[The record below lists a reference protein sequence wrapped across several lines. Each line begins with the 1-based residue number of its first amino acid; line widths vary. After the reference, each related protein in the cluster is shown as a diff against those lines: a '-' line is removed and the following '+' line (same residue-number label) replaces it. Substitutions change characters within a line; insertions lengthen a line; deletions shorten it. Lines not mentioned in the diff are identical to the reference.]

1 MKLKRII
8 LVCFVAM
15 LSIFTTTVFSGEKL
29 SNEFVRVSFDGDD
42 TLKTEGSTK
51 ASMLDIDE
59 GIKCSR
65 AELLEREFFA
75 IGANKYGEILR
86 ITFQDLERG
95 AREIIFQKKLMEN
108 DNVKF
113 YMPNDLIK
121 EAKTAVLIVMK
132 GDKMYFKKIDLT
144 DEE

>member
-1 MKLKRII
+1 MLLRKLTYIVVA
-8 LVCFVAM
+8 LFVG
-15 LSIFTTTVFSGEKL
+15 FTISAAQPGEPVASSKAPIK
-29 SNEFVRVSFDGDD
+29 GD
-42 TLKTEGSTK
+42 TLKTDGSVK
-51 ASMLDIDE
+51 MSKLDIDE
-59 GIKCSR
+59 GIKCTR
-65 AELLEREFFA
+65 AELLEREFTA
-75 IGANKYGEILR
+75 IGMNKYGEILR

-108 DNVKF
+108 DAVKF
-113 YMPNDLIK
+113 FMPNDLIK

>member
-1 MKLKRII
+1 MFLNKFTYM
-8 LVCFVAM
+8 CFVVILLLAHANA
-15 LSIFTTTVFSGEKL
+15 FAGEPIVPTGGEPAK
-29 SNEFVRVSFDGDD
+29 GD
-42 TLKTEGSTK
+42 TLKTDVSTK
-51 ASMLDIDE
+51 TSKLDIDE

-75 IGANKYGEILR
+75 IGGNKYGEILR

-113 YMPNDLIK
+113 FMPNDLIK
-121 EAKTAVLIVMK
+121 EAKTAVLIIMK
-132 GDKMYFKKIDLT
+132 GDKMFFKKIDLT

>member
-1 MKLKRII
+1 MFLRKLTYISI
-8 LVCFVAM
+8 ALVAVIA
-15 LSIFTTTVFSGEKL
+15 LY
-29 SNEFVRVSFDGDD
+29 SFAPKASDLRGSSLQIHGD
-42 TLKTEGSTK
+42 TLKTDGPTK
-51 ASMLDIDE
+51 QSKLDIDE
-59 GIKCSR
+59 GIKCTR
-65 AELLEREFFA
+65 AQLLEREFFA

-113 YMPNDLIK
+113 FMPNDLIK
-121 EAKTAVLIVMK
+121 EANTAVLIVMK
-132 GDKMYFKKIDLT
+132 GDKMYFKKIDLV

>member
-1 MKLKRII
+1 
-8 LVCFVAM
+8 M
-15 LSIFTTTVFSGEKL
+15 LSIFTANVFAGEEL
-29 SNEFVRVSFDGDD
+29 TNDIISVSTGGDD
-42 TLKTEGSTK
+42 TLKTDGSTK
-51 ASMLDIDE
+51 ASKLDIDE

>member
-1 MKLKRII
+1 MFLRKLTYIVI
-8 LVCFVAM
+8 ALF
-15 LSIFTTTVFSGEKL
+15 LGFTISAAQPGEPVPASK
-29 SNEFVRVSFDGDD
+29 NPIKGD
-42 TLKTEGSTK
+42 TLKTDGSVK
-51 ASMLDIDE
+51 QSKLDIDE
-59 GIKCSR
+59 GIKCTR
-65 AELLEREFFA
+65 AELLEREFTA
-75 IGANKYGEILR
+75 TGMNKYGEILR

-108 DNVKF
+108 DAVKF
-113 YMPNDLIK
+113 FMPNDLIK